1 MHGQMGAAGRHHGV
15 LQERTFFS
23 EKFSMSC
30 RPRSSCA
37 RGPVPPC
44 LCRPQHRGASGAADR
59 QAFKPRSWSQL
70 EPAHNRRAMG
80 SKTPGRVGLKA
91 VPGWGKAEE
100 GGPTGMG
107 TLGATATLSRDA
119 TVGEPPPSPLLH
131 RLLPVL
137 AIVHPLTH
145 VPSAIMVQTLAL

>member
-1 MHGQMGAAGRHHGV
+1 
-15 LQERTFFS
+15 
-23 EKFSMSC
+23 
-30 RPRSSCA
+30 
-37 RGPVPPC
+37 
-44 LCRPQHRGASGAADR
+44 
-59 QAFKPRSWSQL
+59 
-70 EPAHNRRAMG
+70 MG

-107 TLGATATLSRDA
+107 TLGAAATLARDA
-119 TVGEPPPSPLLH
+119 TVGEAPPLLLLPLLH